1 MTFWDRPRQDQRIG
15 DRNGNQDS
23 EMEQARF
30 RGKVCVIGEG
40 AERIDSGMEEDAGIQ
55 AASAVK
61 NRDKQEADRAGEND
75 LTQVID
81 KLHAAAVEQV
91 DDMSDTESYA

>member
-1 MTFWDRPRQDQRIG
+1 
-15 DRNGNQDS
+15 
-23 EMEQARF
+23 MEQARF
-30 RGKVCVIGEG
+30 RGKVCVIREG

-61 NRDKQEADRAGEND
+61 NRDQQEADRAGEND

-81 KLHAAAVEQV
+81 KIHAAAIEQV
-91 DDMSDTESYA
+91 DDMSDTESHA